1 MIEHKILFSGTMGA
15 GKTTAIAA
23 VSEIGPLSTDVRNTD
38 ESVAKATTTVGLDYG
53 ELTLDNGERLR
64 LYGTPGQPRFAFM
77 WDILARGALGLVIL
91 IDNSRP
97 DPLADLDV
105 YLDGYAST
113 ESDYRAE
120 SGPPGDFDADSFGS
134 SNVYFSGAFLWHAL
148 RKQLGDDV
156 FFEAVKGWPQ
166 SQDNR
171 STDRETLLAYLEE
184 QTGEDLDETW
194 DAWLLGETSP
204 ELP

>member
-38 ESVAKATTTVGLDYG
+38 ESMTKPTTTVGLDYG

-64 LYGTPGQPRFAFM
+64 LYGTPGQQRFAFM

-97 DPLADLDV
+97 DPLADLDM
-105 YLDGYAST
+105 YLDGFAELIGRSACVVGIGRT
-113 ESDYRAE
+113 ET
-120 SGPPGDFDADSFGS
+120 
-134 SNVYFSGAFLWHAL
+134 HAL
-148 RKQLGDDV
+148 PDIDAHSRHMAARGVLCPVLPVDVRERAQVLQLLDLLLLQL
-156 FFEAVKGWPQ
+156 E
-166 SQDNR
+166 SR
-171 STDRETLLAYLEE
+171 SLS
-184 QTGEDLDETW
+184 DLR
-194 DAWLLGETSP
+194 A
-204 ELP
+204 